1 MLPWALASLVQTS
14 GAPLEAANHV
24 PGLASAAAADGSSF
38 RIARTSAIVGMRSA
52 GSCSAAGRPR
62 VARPNAAKTNKSK
75 PNTPP
80 PNERAVR
87 ERSPRPNP
95 LARPTLRPRV
105 VTQQN
110 FFSLPLCDR
119 PGCHE
124 HPQASL
130 RNPAKYCSHECR
142 QAVRNVLD
150 RERKWK
156 ARGTLDGRKKR
167 ALEYRETRQRREAS
181 RGRAPLGSAPRAP
194 PAS

>member
-1 MLPWALASLVQTS
+1 MQ
-14 GAPLEAANHV
+14 N
-24 PGLASAAAADGSSF
+24 
-38 RIARTSAIVGMRSA
+38 A
-52 GSCSAAGRPR
+52 GNCSAAGRPP
-62 VARPNAAKTNKSK
+62 VAKPNAAKTNKSK

-80 PNERAVR
+80 PNERAVN
-87 ERSPRPNP
+87 EPSPRPN
-95 LARPTLRPRV
+95 LLTRPILGPRV
-105 VTQQN
+105 VTRQN

-130 RNPAKYCSHECR
+130 RNVAKYCSHECR

-167 ALEYRETRQRREAS
+167 AIEYRAARQRRQACS
-181 RGRAPLGSAPRAP
+181 CRAPSGSPSRAP